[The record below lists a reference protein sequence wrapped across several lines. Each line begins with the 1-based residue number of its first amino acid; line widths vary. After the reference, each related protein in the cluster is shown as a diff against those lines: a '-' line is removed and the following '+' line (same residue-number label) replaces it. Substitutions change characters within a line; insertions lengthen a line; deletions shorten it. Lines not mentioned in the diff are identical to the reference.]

1 MSREKNLRLKDIK
14 KSDTEFT
21 QSVYDRLLG
30 YIVDVEKTPGHETKQ
45 NKVC

>member
-1 MSREKNLRLKDIK
+1 MSRDKNLRLKDIK
-14 KSDTEFT
+14 KSDAEFT
-21 QSVYDRLLG
+21 QFDRLLG